1 MPGRYYRTMAKEKA
15 DNPLKIFSDITLQ
28 ELKAIAASGSKLTTE
43 TLHKRLSAREEIR
56 SLLNVESQTESA
68 NEIELSGDEKENK
81 RLRSQIETY
90 QVQKEKLLRQL
101 DEAEESETRITDFFR
116 RVILFYGELQRTEE
130 KGSIHEPLEAFKTAI
145 KSEFDIHRLEAIFQ
159 QIRNIAFK
167 EDVDSKKP
175 SPSIFSRWLS
185 RGSDDEPAKASG
197 LPAVQSLR
205 DAYGDIINELKLNLD
220 PTAFKKLSQIESR
233 INTIGGIDEFLT
245 VRQSIVSLIQDY
257 IAQVSGEREEAA
269 AFIREIGK
277 RLIEV
282 ESHIL
287 DSLPHAKD
295 MLRDNNEFNDM
306 LEMQFQGLRENV
318 DFSKS
323 LAELKEAVISSLTFI
338 QDAIRER
345 REKDS
350 SQMTATEENMGTLKE
365 TIDRM
370 KEEVSSARQRA
381 NELEKEIL
389 VDPLTGVY
397 NRRAYDKRIKE
408 ELQRFMR
415 YGSPFSIVIL
425 DVDHFKSVNDLYG
438 HAVGDL
444 CLKEIII
451 RVQPMLRES
460 DFLARFGG
468 EEFVVLLP
476 ETERKGAGEAAEKL
490 RQSIEK
496 TEFLHRGDKV
506 AITISLGVTQVT
518 SDDQAPDSL
527 FTRVDQALYRAKNEG
542 RNRVAYGGGGGHE
555 WRSDLC

>member
-1 MPGRYYRTMAKEKA
+1 MAKEKE
-15 DNPLKIFSDITLQ
+15 DNPLKIYSDITVQ
-28 ELKAIAASGSKLTTE
+28 ELKAIAASGSKLTAE
-43 TLHKRLSAREEIR
+43 TLYERLSVREEIR

-68 NEIELSGDEKENK
+68 NESERSGDETESK

-116 RVILFYGELQRTEE
+116 RVILFYGELLRSEE
-130 KGSIHEPLEAFKTAI
+130 NGSLHEPLEAFKTAI
-145 KSEFDIHRLEAIFQ
+145 KSEFDIHRLEEIFQ
-159 QIRNIAFK
+159 QIRDIAFK
-167 EDVDSKKP
+167 EDVDSEKP
-175 SPSIFSRWLS
+175 SPSIFSRWFK
-185 RGSDDEPAKASG
+185 RDSDDKVSEASG
-197 LPAVQSLR
+197 LPALQSLR
-205 DAYGDIINELKLNLD
+205 EAYGDIINELKLNLD
-220 PTAFKKLSQIESR
+220 ETAFKRLSQIESR

-287 DSLPHAKD
+287 DSLPYAKD

-338 QDAIRER
+338 QDAIREKR
-345 REKDS
+345 GKDS
-350 SQMTATEENMGTLKE
+350 SRMTAVEERMGTLKE
-365 TIDRM
+365 TISQM

-381 NELEKEIL
+381 HELEKEIL

-408 ELQRFMR
+408 ELLRFMR
-415 YGSPFSIVIL
+415 HGSPFSIVIL
-425 DVDHFKSVNDLYG
+425 DVDHFKSVNDRYG

-444 CLKEIII
+444 CLKEIIV
-451 RVQPMLRES
+451 RVQPVLRES

-476 ETERKGAGEAAEKL
+476 ETERKGAVEAAEKL

-518 SDDQAPDSL
+518 ADDQTPESL
-527 FTRVDQALYRAKNEG
+527 FTRVDRALYRAKNEG
-542 RNRVAYGGGGGHE
+542 RNRVAYG
-555 WRSDLC
+555 

>member
-1 MPGRYYRTMAKEKA
+1 MPGRYYRAMAKEKD
-15 DNPLKIFSDITLQ
+15 DNPLKIFSDITVQ
-28 ELKAIAASGSKLTTE
+28 ELKAIAASGSKLTAE
-43 TLHKRLSAREEIR
+43 TLHKRLSVREEIR
-56 SLLNVESQTESA
+56 SLLNVESQTEST

-116 RVILFYGELQRTEE
+116 RVILFYGELLRTEE

-145 KSEFDIHRLEAIFQ
+145 KSEFDIHRLEEIFQ
-159 QIRNIAFK
+159 QIRDIAFK
-167 EDVDSKKP
+167 EDVDRGKP
-175 SPSIFSRWLS
+175 SPSIFSRWLK
-185 RGSDDEPAKASG
+185 RDSDDEPSKASE
-197 LPAVQSLR
+197 LPALQSLR
-205 DAYGDIINELKLNLD
+205 EAYGDIINELKLNLD
-220 PTAFKKLSQIESR
+220 QTAFKRLSQIESR
-233 INTIGGIDEFLT
+233 INTVGGIDEFLT

-287 DSLPHAKD
+287 DSLPYAKD

-338 QDAIRER
+338 QDAIREK

-350 SQMTATEENMGTLKE
+350 ARMTAVDERMGTLKK
-365 TIDRM
+365 TINLM
-370 KEEVSSARQRA
+370 KEEVSSAKQRA
-381 NELEKEIL
+381 HELEKEIL

-408 ELQRFMR
+408 ELQRFIR
-415 YGSPFSIVIL
+415 YGRPFSIIIL

-451 RVQPMLRES
+451 RVQPLLRES

-476 ETERKGAGEAAEKL
+476 ETERKGAGEAAEKI
-490 RQSIEK
+490 RQCIEK

-518 SDDQAPDSL
+518 ADDQTPESL
-527 FTRVDQALYRAKNEG
+527 FTRVDQALYRAKNDG
-542 RNRVAYGGGGGHE
+542 RNRVAYG
-555 WRSDLC
+555 

>member
-1 MPGRYYRTMAKEKA
+1 MTAQTPGRYYRAMAKEKN
-15 DNPLKIFSDITLQ
+15 DNPLKIFSDITVQ
-28 ELKAIAASGSKLTTE
+28 ELKAIAASGSKLNAE

-56 SLLNVESQTESA
+56 SLLNVQSQAETA
-68 NEIELSGDEKENK
+68 NEIEFSGDEVEID

-116 RVILFYGELQRTEE
+116 RVCLFNCELLRTEE
-130 KGSIHEPLEAFKTAI
+130 NRSIHEPLEAFKSAI
-145 KSEFDIHRLEAIFQ
+145 KSEIDVHRLEEIFQ
-159 QIRNIAFK
+159 QIRDIAFK
-167 EDVDSKKP
+167 EDVEIEETR
-175 SPSIFSRWLS
+175 PSIFSRWLKRDS
-185 RGSDDEPAKASG
+185 GDEPSEAGG
-197 LPAVQSLR
+197 LPALQSVR
-205 DAYGDIINELKLNLD
+205 EAYGDIINELKLNLGQ
-220 PTAFKKLSQIESR
+220 TAFKRLSQIEKR
-233 INTIGGIDEFLT
+233 INAIGGIDEFLA

-287 DSLPHAKD
+287 ESLPYAKD
-295 MLRDNNEFNDM
+295 ILRDNNEFNDM
-306 LEMQFQGLRENV
+306 LEVQFQGLKENV

-338 QDAIRER
+338 QDTIREK

-350 SQMTATEENMGTLKE
+350 ERMTAVEERMGTLKE
-365 TIDRM
+365 TINQM
-370 KEEVSSARQRA
+370 KEEVSSAKQRA
-381 NELEKEIL
+381 HELEKEIL

-408 ELQRFMR
+408 ELQRFIR
-415 YGSPFSIVIL
+415 YGRPFSIIIL

-444 CLKEIII
+444 CLKEIIN

-476 ETERKGAGEAAEKL
+476 ETEQKGAGEAAEKL
-490 RQSIEK
+490 RQCIEK

-506 AITISLGVTQVT
+506 AITISLGVTQVI
-518 SDDQAPDSL
+518 SDDQTSESL

-542 RNRVAYGGGGGHE
+542 RNRVAYG
-555 WRSDLC
+555 

>member
-1 MPGRYYRTMAKEKA
+1 MAKEKN
-15 DNPLKIFSDITLQ
+15 DNPLKIFSDITVQ
-28 ELKAIAASGSKLTTE
+28 ELKAIAASGSKLNAE

-56 SLLNVESQTESA
+56 SLLNVQSQAETA
-68 NEIELSGDEKENK
+68 NEIEFSGDEVEID

-116 RVILFYGELQRTEE
+116 RVCLFNCELLRTEE
-130 KGSIHEPLEAFKTAI
+130 NRSIHEPLEAFKSAI
-145 KSEFDIHRLEAIFQ
+145 KSEIDVHRLEEIFQ
-159 QIRNIAFK
+159 QIRDIAFK
-167 EDVDSKKP
+167 EDVEIEETR
-175 SPSIFSRWLS
+175 PSIFSRWLKRDS
-185 RGSDDEPAKASG
+185 GDEPSEAGG
-197 LPAVQSLR
+197 LPALQSVR
-205 DAYGDIINELKLNLD
+205 EAYGDIINELKLNLGQ
-220 PTAFKKLSQIESR
+220 TAFKRLSQIEKR
-233 INTIGGIDEFLT
+233 INAIGGIDEFLA

-287 DSLPHAKD
+287 ESLPYAKD
-295 MLRDNNEFNDM
+295 ILRDNNEFNDM
-306 LEMQFQGLRENV
+306 LEVQFQGLKENV

-338 QDAIRER
+338 QDTIREK

-350 SQMTATEENMGTLKE
+350 ERMTAVEERMGTLKE
-365 TIDRM
+365 TINQM
-370 KEEVSSARQRA
+370 KEEVSSAKQRA
-381 NELEKEIL
+381 HELEKEIL

-408 ELQRFMR
+408 ELQRFIR
-415 YGSPFSIVIL
+415 YGRPFSIIIL

-444 CLKEIII
+444 CLKEIIN

-476 ETERKGAGEAAEKL
+476 ETEQKGAGEAAEKL
-490 RQSIEK
+490 RQCIEK

-506 AITISLGVTQVT
+506 AITISLGVTQVI
-518 SDDQAPDSL
+518 SDDQTSESL

-542 RNRVAYGGGGGHE
+542 RNRVAYG
-555 WRSDLC
+555 

>member
-1 MPGRYYRTMAKEKA
+1 M
-15 DNPLKIFSDITLQ
+15 
-28 ELKAIAASGSKLTTE
+28 
-43 TLHKRLSAREEIR
+43 
-56 SLLNVESQTESA
+56 
-68 NEIELSGDEKENK
+68 
-81 RLRSQIETY
+81 
-90 QVQKEKLLRQL
+90 
-101 DEAEESETRITDFFR
+101 
-116 RVILFYGELQRTEE
+116 
-130 KGSIHEPLEAFKTAI
+130 
-145 KSEFDIHRLEAIFQ
+145 
-159 QIRNIAFK
+159 
-167 EDVDSKKP
+167 
-175 SPSIFSRWLS
+175 
-185 RGSDDEPAKASG
+185 
-197 LPAVQSLR
+197 
-205 DAYGDIINELKLNLD
+205 NLD
-220 PTAFKKLSQIESR
+220 PTAFKRLSQIESR
-233 INTIGGIDEFLT
+233 INTVGGIDEFLT

-257 IAQVSGEREEAA
+257 IAQVSEEREEAA

-287 DSLPHAKD
+287 DSLPYAKD

-350 SQMTATEENMGTLKE
+350 SRMTAVEERMGTLKE
-365 TIDRM
+365 TINRM
-370 KEEVSSARQRA
+370 KEEVSSAKQRA

-425 DVDHFKSVNDLYG
+425 DVDHFKSVNDQYG

-476 ETERKGAGEAAEKL
+476 ETEHKGAVDAAEKL

-496 TEFLHRGDKV
+496 TEFLHPGDKV

-518 SDDQAPDSL
+518 ADDLSPESL

-542 RNRVAYGGGGGHE
+542 RNRVAYG
-555 WRSDLC
+555 